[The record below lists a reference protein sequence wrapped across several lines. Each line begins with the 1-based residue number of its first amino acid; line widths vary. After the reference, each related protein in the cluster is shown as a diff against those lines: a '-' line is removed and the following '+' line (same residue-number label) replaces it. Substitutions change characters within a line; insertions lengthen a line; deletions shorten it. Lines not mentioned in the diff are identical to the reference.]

1 MEKIIKLKMNKDKA
15 LIIFL
20 NDEEKYTIESN
31 KRSLNAEK
39 IYEIL
44 DYSKGDHYLVE
55 SENEYAIDPQVLEFF
70 EGLLKEI
77 VGKVN
82 EIGYT

>member
-20 NDEEKYTIESN
+20 NDEEKYNIESN
-31 KRSLNAEK
+31 KRNLNAEK

-44 DYSKGDHYLVE
+44 D
-55 SENEYAIDPQVLEFF
+55 
-70 EGLLKEI
+70 
-77 VGKVN
+77 
-82 EIGYT
+82 